1 MWLQALQ
8 WVADNAQ
15 YPAVV
20 TASVSGDYSATL
32 DQAVQTLTEIYGIPV
47 MVSAGRS
54 VRPETTEP
62 ALCTAAALGTCLLVQ
77 DRQQILPGL
86 ALDLAHVPNLL
97 CAEMVKLF
105 SNCHLYAD

>member
-15 YPAVV
+15 YPAIV
-20 TASVSGDYSATL
+20 TASVSGEYSATL

-47 MVSAGRS
+47 VVSAGRS

-62 ALCTAAALGTCLLVQ
+62 VLCGIVIIIIIIIIIINLLLV
-77 DRQQILPGL
+77 RFG
-86 ALDLAHVPNLL
+86 
-97 CAEMVKLF
+97 
-105 SNCHLYAD
+105 